1 MPTEEELNAAL
12 NSPDGNI
19 PDKEQEP
26 GPEKE
31 PAAEPETEEPAEVEA
46 EAEAEA
52 EAEEEPEQPQR
63 REPTRAERRIQSLA
77 ERTARAEAEARLASE
92 TAERYRR
99 EAEAA
104 AALQRQREDEL
115 LDPTE
120 RRMRDLERMTQ
131 QAHMASIDV
140 ADRSMFLS
148 KASVDPNRAK
158 YSDRVEAELQ
168 KARAAGQNA
177 SREGIYVYL
186 RGQDAIAAESKNS
199 AARQKSVEKVKAE
212 RGKPGTPKSDAQP
225 SRVKSLEERLKDV
238 AI

>member
-1 MPTEEELNAAL
+1 MPTEEELNEAL
-12 NSPDGNI
+12 NSDDGNV
-19 PDKEQEP
+19 PSKETPEP
-26 GPEKE
+26 KDEPEEE
-31 PAAEPETEEPAEVEA
+31 PVEAEADSEAEPETEEEPEA
-46 EAEAEA
+46 EP
-52 EAEEEPEQPQR
+52 EPKP
-63 REPTRAERRIQSLA
+63 REPTRYERRMQSLA

-104 AALQRQREDEL
+104 SALQRQREDEL
-115 LDPTE
+115 LDPSE
-120 RRMRDLERMTQ
+120 RRMRELERMTHN
-131 QAHMASIDV
+131 AHMASIDA
-140 ADRSMFLS
+140 ADRSTFLS
-148 KASVDPNRAK
+148 KASVDPNRGR

-199 AARQKSVEKVKAE
+199 AARQKSVDKVKSE

-225 SRVKSLEERLKDV
+225 SRVRSLEDRLKDV